1 MAFSE
6 PSCLDLAAVW
16 DQARCLLHSPYSS
29 QPFPPLPCPGI
40 LVATPKHCFSAKDWA
55 LASHPSMLGPGQTAP
70 TSSGDP
76 MQGPRPLVGTWCK
89 KNEMAQFSGH
99 LNSRLVRSVT
109 QCDQSMPVSPNE
121 WGGQGGWVKAA
132 MLVIPPYSLTY
143 AFWANRGLWG
153 RGAILKT
160 KWGREK
166 GLFPTCQSK
175 SH

>member
-121 WGGQGGWVKAA
+121 WGGAGWMGKSSNASNPSLLTHLCFLGKQGAVGAGGNPQDK
-132 MLVIPPYSLTY
+132 MGQRKR
-143 AFWANRGLWG
+143 AFSNMP
-153 RGAILKT
+153 K
-160 KWGREK
+160 
-166 GLFPTCQSK
+166 
-175 SH
+175 